1 VIDVAQHPSELVEE
15 PTAAVPARPVPKLR
29 WWRELAV
36 ALVVYKMYEL
46 IRGGADTGASP
57 DAFRNAR
64 WIVEIEQA
72 TFLAFERSLQQLVLP
87 FDWLVTFTNNY
98 YGTAHFLVTAGV
110 MVWLYLFRKEGYRHM
125 RNVFGIMMVVGLVIF
140 WLFPLAPPRMLPC
153 NDSIPVA
160 AAPDAPALGECLVD
174 TLHSGT
180 AVLSYKSEA
189 AKAIT
194 NPYAAMPSFHF
205 GWALWCGL
213 AVSWYGRSRWLR
225 RIGWFHVSFTTFAI
239 IVTANHYVL
248 DAVGGGLVVALGC
261 WGASRIERSR
271 RPVEA
276 ATEPAATM
284 TDLTLSPAA
293 PSAQ

>member
-1 VIDVAQHPSELVEE
+1 VIDVAQHPPQLDERTVV
-15 PTAAVPARPVPKLR
+15 AATRPRLR
-29 WWRELAV
+29 WWRELAI
-36 ALVVYKMYEL
+36 ALVVYKLYEL

-87 FDWLVTFTNNY
+87 FDWLVSFTNSY
-98 YGTAHFLVTAGV
+98 YGTAHFLVTVAV
-110 MVWLYLFRKEGYRHM
+110 MVWMFLFRKEGYRHM
-125 RNVFGIMMVVGLVIF
+125 RNVFGIMMIVGLAIF

-160 AAPDAPALGECLVD
+160 AAPDAPALGECYVD
-174 TLHSGT
+174 TFNAGKQLW
-180 AVLSYKSEA
+180 SYKSEA
-189 AKAIT
+189 VKAIT

-225 RIGWFHVSFTTFAI
+225 RAGWFHVSFTFFAI

-248 DAVGGGLVVALGC
+248 DAVGGALVVAAAC
-261 WGASRIERSR
+261 WGASRIERSH
-271 RPVEA
+271 RPVAVPDSSPELA
-276 ATEPAATM
+276 V
-284 TDLTLSPAA
+284 SPAA
-293 PSAQ
+293 PPAQ